1 MYACVCPLSQIQLAD
16 SAVDS
21 RVCKSFTFTKL
32 PLLTVS
38 LQEVLLFHPHNCWAF
53 VCARMHLLIMCVSSA
68 SSKPFLYFPSPKS
81 RVQCTTILP
90 LPFIP
95 FSLFLISR
103 FDVNHLLI
111 EKWIQS
117 IVWKNKK
124 TTSKQNTV
132 LFFFFFFSTLFS
144 FFLFLPSFSFL
155 VLPLVIA
162 WNDPV
167 LWEQEESYWRKSL
180 SHPDEECGQCLLSGW
195 DWGEEGYRDLLIN
208 YTLSARSRNS
218 NIVGFHFFA
227 DAKNVSTHWQVTMR
241 KWVKIM

>member
-1 MYACVCPLSQIQLAD
+1 MYHDFTVTFYPLFTISDLKIW
-16 SAVDS
+16 
-21 RVCKSFTFTKL
+21 RKSFIDWEMNPVYSVKK
-32 PLLTVS
+32 
-38 LQEVLLFHPHNCWAF
+38 Q
-53 VCARMHLLIMCVSSA
+53 
-68 SSKPFLYFPSPKS
+68 
-81 RVQCTTILP
+81 
-90 LPFIP
+90 
-95 FSLFLISR
+95 
-103 FDVNHLLI
+103 
-111 EKWIQS
+111 
-117 IVWKNKK
+117 K